1 MTDVMGGQVPTL
13 WVSIPAAAQ
22 FVKTGKVKALAV
34 STVKRSAAFPNVPTV
49 QESGIPDFEVDSWYA
64 MFVPAKT
71 PRPVIDRLN
80 KALNEVLA
88 DPDVREKLLAQGA
101 EAVGGKPEKLGQA
114 VAAELPKWAK
124 LAKDANI
131 NAD

>member
-1 MTDVMGGQVPTL
+1 
-13 WVSIPAAAQ
+13 
-22 FVKTGKVKALAV
+22 
-34 STVKRSAAFPNVPTV
+34 VPTV
-49 QESGIPDFEVDSWYA
+49 QEAGIPDFEVDSWYA

-71 PRPVIDRLN
+71 PRAVIDRLN
-80 KALNEVLA
+80 KALNEVVA
-88 DPDVREKLLAQGA
+88 DPEIKEKLLAQGA
-101 EAVGGKPEKLGQA
+101 EGVGGTPEKLGQT